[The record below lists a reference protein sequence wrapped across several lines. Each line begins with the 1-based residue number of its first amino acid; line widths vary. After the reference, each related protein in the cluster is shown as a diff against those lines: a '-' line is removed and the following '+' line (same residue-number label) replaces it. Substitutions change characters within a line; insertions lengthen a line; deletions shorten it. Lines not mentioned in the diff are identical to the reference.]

1 MMRKYL
7 FFIGL
12 ILTTAAAAQPPEAVK
27 ASLIPGEVVSISEK
41 AIVVKTKDA
50 QVSVELSPKTEFK
63 RVAPERP
70 NLSAATS
77 AALADIAVGDKVIV
91 SGVFGDDKS
100 KLPARTVYLMSQSDI
115 AKRNANEAQRWT
127 TRGISGKVAS
137 VNPQTGQI
145 GVEVRGLA
153 GTSNVM
159 VNAKDGATFKRYAPN
174 SVKYSEAVASS
185 VSDIKSGDMLRAV
198 GDKSADGLSFQA
210 EEIVTGAFQTVA
222 GTVKSIDAEKNEI
235 VITNLQTKKDVTVAL
250 GTASVMK
257 KFPEEMAQ
265 RMVQFQGAGGP
276 RPAGAGGQAAQPAG
290 SQPGGQPGPGGNP
303 AGGPGRMMG
312 PGGRAGG
319 IDEMLE
325 RFPTIT
331 ASDLKVGDM
340 IAVSSTRSGSMD
352 KISAIKLLAGIEPFI
367 RAAQASGNMQQRP
380 GQQGGG
386 FNIPG
391 LDGFDSP

>member
-7 FFIGL
+7 FLIGL

-27 ASLIPGEVVSISEK
+27 ASLIPGEVVSVSEK
-41 AIVVKTKDA
+41 AILVKTKDA
-50 QVSVELSPKTEFK
+50 QLSVELSPKTEFK

-91 SGVFGDDKS
+91 SGIFGEDKS

-115 AKRNANEAQRWT
+115 AKKNANESQRWT

-145 GVEVRGLA
+145 GVEVRGLV
-153 GTSNVM
+153 GTTHVM
-159 VNAKDGATFKRYAPN
+159 INAKDRATFKRYAPN
-174 SVKYSEAVASS
+174 SVKYSEAVTSS
-185 VSDIKSGDMLRAV
+185 LGDIKAGDMLRAV

-210 EEIVTGAFQTVA
+210 EEIVTGAFQTLA

-235 VITNLQTKKDVTVAL
+235 VITNLQTKKDVTIAL
-250 GTASVMK
+250 GSASVMK

-265 RMVQFQGAGGP
+265 RMVQFQGAGGA
-276 RPAGAGGQAAQPAG
+276 R
-290 SQPGGQPGPGGNP
+290 SGGQPGQQTPSAQAAGQAVPGGGNP
-303 AGGPGRMMG
+303 AGGPGRGMG

-325 RFPTIT
+325 RFPNIT
-331 ASDLKVGDM
+331 AADLKVGDM
-340 IAVSSTRSGSMD
+340 VAVSSTRDGAID
-352 KISAIKLLAGIEPFI
+352 KISAIKLLAGVEPFI
-367 RAAQASGNMQQRP
+367 RAAQASGSMQQRP

>member
-1 MMRKYL
+1 MMRKYS
-7 FFIGL
+7 FIIGF
-12 ILTTAAAAQPPEAVK
+12 ILSVVGATAAQPAEGVK
-27 ASLIPGEVVSISEK
+27 ASLVPGEVVSISEK

-50 QVSVELSPKTEFK
+50 QLSVELSPKTEFK

-91 SGVFGDDKS
+91 SGVFGADRS
-100 KLPARTVYLMSQSDI
+100 KIPARTVYLMSQSDI

-127 TRGISGKVAS
+127 TRGISGKVAT
-137 VNPQTGQI
+137 VNSQTGQI
-145 GVEVRGLA
+145 GVEVRGLV
-153 GTSNVM
+153 GTTHVM

-174 SVKYSEAVASS
+174 SVKYSEAVSSS
-185 VSDIKSGDMLRAV
+185 VSDIKAGDMLRAV

-210 EEIVTGAFQTVA
+210 EEIVTGAFQTLA

-235 VITNLQTKKDVTVAL
+235 VITNLQTKKDVTIAL
-250 GTASVMK
+250 GSASVMK

-265 RMVQFQGAGGP
+265 RMVQFQGAGGG
-276 RPAGAGGQAAQPAG
+276 R
-290 SQPGGQPGPGGNP
+290 PGGQPGPQSAGTQAGAQTTGGNP
-303 AGGPGRMMG
+303 AGGQGRMMG
-312 PGGRAGG
+312 PGGRGGG

-325 RFPTIT
+325 RFPNIT

-340 IAVSSTRSGSMD
+340 VAVSSTRDGAID
-352 KISAIKLLAGIEPFI
+352 KISAIKLLAGVEPFI
-367 RAAQASGNMQQRP
+367 RAAQASGSMQQRP

>member
-1 MMRKYL
+1 
-7 FFIGL
+7 
-12 ILTTAAAAQPPEAVK
+12 
-27 ASLIPGEVVSISEK
+27 
-41 AIVVKTKDA
+41 VKTKDA

-70 NLSAATS
+70 NLSAAIS

-185 VSDIKSGDMLRAV
+185 VSDIKSGDMLRACRR
-198 GDKSADGLSFQA
+198 Q
-210 EEIVTGAFQTVA
+210 
-222 GTVKSIDAEKNEI
+222 
-235 VITNLQTKKDVTVAL
+235 
-250 GTASVMK
+250 
-257 KFPEEMAQ
+257 
-265 RMVQFQGAGGP
+265 
-276 RPAGAGGQAAQPAG
+276 
-290 SQPGGQPGPGGNP
+290 
-303 AGGPGRMMG
+303 
-312 PGGRAGG
+312 
-319 IDEMLE
+319 E
-325 RFPTIT
+325 RGW
-331 ASDLKVGDM
+331 A
-340 IAVSSTRSGSMD
+340 
-352 KISAIKLLAGIEPFI
+352 
-367 RAAQASGNMQQRP
+367 
-380 GQQGGG
+380 
-386 FNIPG
+386 
-391 LDGFDSP
+391 